1 MNKFIFIIVLLISQN
16 SLAQEL
22 GRTDLARLV
31 EKLSSANACTIESVL
46 DKLDDEL
53 FIKLIG
59 NVLTAEGVPK
69 TTSSRQS
76 KFYYLALQSNDIPSQ
91 KDKDTLLKTLFQEN
105 CFTPDF
111 QFDHPLLRQA
121 EVEGVRIRQAV
132 RRELLENKITY
143 GDLAQKLGGLSNSQ
157 ELTALLEASF
167 EKNPDLFNKIL
178 LSSSRFSTY
187 IEAIGRKY
195 NVQLK

>member
-1 MNKFIFIIVLLISQN
+1 MYRFIFIFVALVSQN

-31 EKLSSANACTIESVL
+31 EKLSGANACTIESSL
-46 DKLDDEL
+46 DKLDAEL

-59 NVLTAEGVPK
+59 NALTAEGFPK
-69 TTSSRQS
+69 TTSSSQS

-91 KDKDTLLKTLFQEN
+91 KDKDTLLKTLFQDN

-121 EVEGVRIRQAV
+121 EVEGVRMRLSV

-143 GDLAQKLGGLSNSQ
+143 GDLAQKLGSLSNSQ
-157 ELTALLEASF
+157 ELVALLEASF
-167 EKNPDLFNKIL
+167 EKNPDLFKKL
-178 LSSSRFSTY
+178 ALSSNRLSTY